1 MIGPDDF
8 RRVLGHFCSGVT
20 VITTMDQ
27 DGRPAGL
34 TASAFTSVSLNP
46 PLVLVCVAH
55 DAHSYPALAA
65 ASHFAVN
72 ILAGHHETVSSRF
85 ATKPAAHPS
94 EKFEGVDFRQSA
106 LGLPVLK
113 DSLAELECATVN
125 AYPAGDHTILVGR
138 VEAAESRGD
147 AGLEP
152 LLYYRGKY
160 RRLHDPASNPPVSTS

>member
-1 MIGPDDF
+1 MPITEEEF
-8 RRVLGHFCSGVT
+8 RAALRHFAAGVT
-20 VITTMDQ
+20 VVTTRDAE
-27 DGRPAGL
+27 GRPSGL

-65 ASHFAVN
+65 ASRFAVN
-72 ILAGHHETVSSRF
+72 ILAGHHEAVSTRF

-94 EKFEGVDFRQSA
+94 EKFDGVDFRQSA

-113 DSLAELECATVN
+113 DSLAELECATVH
-125 AYPAGDHTILVGR
+125 AYPAGDHTIFVGR
-138 VEAAESRGD
+138 VEAADSRGD
-147 AGLEP
+147 GGLEP

-160 RRLHDPASNPPVSTS
+160 RRIDT

>member
-1 MIGPDDF
+1 VIGPDDF
-8 RRVLGHFCSGVT
+8 RRVLSHFCSGVT
-20 VITTMDQ
+20 VITTKDP

-46 PLVLVCVAH
+46 PLILVCVAH

-72 ILAGHHETVSSRF
+72 ILAGHHESVSSRF

-94 EKFEGVDFRQSA
+94 EKFEGVDFRPGS

-113 DSLAELECATVN
+113 DSLAELECVTVH
-125 AYPAGDHTILVGR
+125 AYPAGDHTIFVGR

-147 AGLEP
+147 SGLEP

-160 RRLHDPASNPPVSTS
+160 RHLHNPGSTP

>member
-1 MIGPDDF
+1 MKGRWPLRALALLSVVLTGVGP
-8 RRVLGHFCSGVT
+8 
-20 VITTMDQ
+20 TT
-27 DGRPAGL
+27 AAHAA
-34 TASAFTSVSLNP
+34 ASVPQGPQLISLNP

-160 RRLHDPASNPPVSTS
+160 RRLHDPALKPPVSTS